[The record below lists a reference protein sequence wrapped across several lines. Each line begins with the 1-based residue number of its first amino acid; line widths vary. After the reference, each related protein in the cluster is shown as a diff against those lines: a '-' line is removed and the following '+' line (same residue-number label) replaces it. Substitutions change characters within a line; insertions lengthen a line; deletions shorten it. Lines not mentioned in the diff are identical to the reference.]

1 MAKVKASGPLFEKDI
16 SRRLIRRA
24 TRRTA
29 YYAQGKLAD
38 RTPVRTGNLRRGW
51 RVEQAVAF
59 NTVPYAPYVDRRIK
73 LVEKAIPVVK
83 SFFAQAL
90 RSELKKL
97 E

>member
-1 MAKVKASGPLFEKDI
+1 MAKVKVSGPLFEKDL

-24 TRRTA
+24 TKRTA
-29 YYAQGKLAD
+29 YYAQSKLAD

-51 RVEQAVAF
+51 RVEKAVAF
-59 NTVPYAPYVDRRIK
+59 NPVPYAPYVDRRVS
-73 LVEKAIPVVK
+73 LVEKTIPTIK
-83 SFFAQAL
+83 SFLAQAL